1 VFNYSD
7 YEIKNIYAKCI
18 KYLLVAAILLFCL
31 FIKNISYALGFVLGG
46 SACLVN
52 FSLMVKS
59 VQDMFGRTTFS
70 KAFFSGLFLIRLLI
84 TLVVLWCAMK
94 FNSINLFTTVL
105 GMLSMKTVI
114 IFDEVIQHIKSL
126 GNSE

>member
-1 VFNYSD
+1 
-7 YEIKNIYAKCI
+7 
-18 KYLLVAAILLFCL
+18 
-31 FIKNISYALGFVLGG
+31 
-46 SACLVN
+46 
-52 FSLMVKS
+52 
-59 VQDMFGRTTFS
+59 
-70 KAFFSGLFLIRLLI
+70 
-84 TLVVLWCAMK
+84 MK

>member
-1 VFNYSD
+1 MFNYSD

-18 KYLLVAAILLFCL
+18 KYLLVTAVLLFCL

-46 SACLVN
+46 LVCLVN

-59 VQDMFGRTTFS
+59 IQDIFVSTTFS
-70 KAFFSGLFLIRLLI
+70 KAFFSGLFSIRLII
-84 TLVVLWCAMK
+84 TLIVLWFAIK
-94 FNSINLFTTVL
+94 LDSINLFTTVL

-114 IFDEVIQHIKSL
+114 IIDEVIQNIKSI